1 MNFMRTRLA
10 AATLFALLWAR
21 PALAVIAAKTPPS
34 SMFNESRAVVLGR
47 ITKVFPDT
55 GVVEASAT
63 ALSGESPADTI
74 KIKIDNLPETLKA
87 AKEGRP
93 IILFL
98 GKRAASSALH
108 LADRWYLP
116 EPGGRGDGGGGSF
129 VVRKDREA
137 DLRQSY
143 PGTTTAL
150 AALVRELKA
159 NGGKS
164 SMLDRA
170 APDLF
175 KGGTKSIDTGTVK
188 LPGPAGTS
196 AAGNFGEDPKAR
208 AVIVL

>member
-47 ITKVFPDT
+47 ITKVSPDT
-55 GVVEASAT
+55 GVVEVSAV

-74 KIKIDNLPETLKA
+74 KIKIDNLPDALNS

-93 IILFL
+93 IVLFL

-108 LADRWYLP
+108 LGDRWYLP
-116 EPGGRGDGGGGSF
+116 EPGGKGSF
-129 VVRKDREA
+129 VVRKHREA

-164 SMLDRA
+164 SMLDKA

-175 KGGTKSIDTGTVK
+175 KGGTKSVDTGTVK

>member
-1 MNFMRTRLA
+1 MNSMRTRLA
-10 AATLFALLWAR
+10 AVTLFALLWAR

-47 ITKVFPDT
+47 ITKVSPDT

-116 EPGGRGDGGGGSF
+116 EPGGRGSF
-129 VVRKDREA
+129 VVRQDRA
-137 DLRQSY
+137 AARRQSS
-143 PGTTTAL
+143 PGTTTGL
-150 AALVRELKA
+150 ASLVQELKA
-159 NGGKS
+159 NKGKY
-164 SMLDRA
+164 SMLDKA
-170 APDLF
+170 SPNLF
-175 KGGTKSIDTGTVK
+175 KGGAKAIDPATIK
-188 LPGPAGTS
+188 LPKPAGTT
-196 AAGNFGEDPKAR
+196 AVGYFG
-208 AVIVL
+208 